1 MAETMFS
8 QSKQHYLLYLITA
21 LLLLMQSFAIWH
33 DAEHTFHA
41 EDEQCERFEAF
52 GHTPTLDHTVTPPTL
67 FTTPF
72 SVVNAIQTD
81 TFLANRQREAYA
93 IRAPPYTFS

>member
-1 MAETMFS
+1 MFRET
-8 QSKQHYLLYLITA
+8 QQHQLLYLLTA

-33 DAEHTFHA
+33 DAEHAFHI

-52 GHTPTLDHTVTPPTL
+52 GHAPTIDQPVTLPTL

-72 SVVNAIQTD
+72 SVVNAVQID
-81 TFLANRQREAYA
+81 TFLANRQRDAYA
-93 IRAPPYTFS
+93 IRAPPRLFS